1 MTRRCTDRRVANDA
15 MPRTAKALFMESTE
29 PALPIERI
37 DPTEPIDAIEPALP
51 IDAIEPTEPID
62 PIEPALP
69 MERIEPVEPSDPSD
83 DGERFALSVGLCIA
97 RWYRERH

>member
-1 MTRRCTDRRVANDA
+1 
-15 MPRTAKALFMESTE
+15 
-29 PALPIERI
+29 
-37 DPTEPIDAIEPALP
+37 
-51 IDAIEPTEPID
+51 
-62 PIEPALP
+62 